1 MSYPKVAI
9 NDVPVRILC
18 INGSPR
24 GRSNSQWLIDRAIQG
39 ALSLG
44 NVEIETFNIRG
55 KKIAQCSGCIEYC
68 QEHKDCVHEDDF
80 EKLTE
85 MWLRADG
92 IIWAVP
98 VYTFSPPSQVRSWM
112 DRFHE
117 LVFQNTYG
125 SGGQVFRFDKPTG
138 VIVQGSSRFGGQEI
152 TAQSMIEH
160 VVMMNCIPVS
170 GDMPHSDQAILG
182 QVIDKTTPEH
192 EEGLLRDSFRMGV
205 RVAEMTKLVKL
216 SKLALASSLPDLYW
230 PSKTKLGVVERP
242 TDINLPPAEVGY
254 LDLMRLEDIP
264 VTLFTI
270 NASPRAPRL
279 STSQVMLEAAMA
291 GARQLPLV
299 DFIEYSFHRQDIDP
313 CRMCIV
319 YCSKHEE
326 CTVSDDFQEFRGK
339 FLSSDGVLWSV
350 PVYHL
355 GPPSIVRAALDR
367 MNELRFQTSRA
378 HQQTQYPRLNKP
390 VGVMVQGRSRYGGQ
404 EITQQFFM
412 HHALLL
418 QCLPV
423 SAEVPEAYYGVAAQ
437 AGSREELLRDAET
450 LNQCRI
456 QGLRVAEMTKI
467 IRAGLFLTQDSLGS
481 EYFPSKEK
489 MGLIERRPLLV

>member
-1 MSYPKVAI
+1 MTFPNIKI
-9 NDVPVRILC
+9 NDVPVKILC

-39 ALSLG
+39 ALSQG

-55 KKIAQCSGCIEYC
+55 KKIAPCSGCIEYC
-68 QEHKDCVHEDDF
+68 AEHKDCIHEDDF
-80 EKLTE
+80 DKLTE

-98 VYTFSPPSQVRSWM
+98 VYTFSPPSQVRAWM

-117 LVFQNTYG
+117 LVFQHTRAN
-125 SGGQVFRFDKPTG
+125 GGPLARFAKPTG

-152 TAQSMIEH
+152 TAQSMAEH
-160 VVMMNCIPVS
+160 ITMMGCIPVS
-170 GDMPHSDQAILG
+170 GDMPHSDQAVLG

-192 EEGLLRDSFRMGV
+192 EDGLLKDSFRMGV
-205 RVAEMTKLVKL
+205 RVVEMTRLVKL
-216 SKLALASSLPDLYW
+216 GKLALAGSLPDAYW
-230 PSKTKLGVVERP
+230 PSKTQIGVVERP
-242 TDINLPPAEVGY
+242 TRLDLAADEAGY
-254 LDLMRLEDIP
+254 LDLLGMQDIP
-264 VTLFTI
+264 VTLFAI

-279 STSQVMLEAAMA
+279 SASQVMLDAAKA
-291 GARQLPLV
+291 GALELPCV
-299 DFIEYSFHRQDIDP
+299 DFNEYSFHRQDIDP

-326 CTVSDDFQEFRGK
+326 CTVKDDFQEFRGK
-339 FLSSDGVLWSV
+339 FLSSDGILWST

-355 GPPSIVRAALDR
+355 GPPSIVRSALDR

-378 HQQTQYPRLNKP
+378 HHQTQYPRLNKP

-404 EITQQFFM
+404 EITQQFFL
-412 HHALLL
+412 HHSLLL

-423 SAEVPEAYYGVAAQ
+423 PSEAEEAFYGVSVQTA
-437 AGSREELLRDAET
+437 SREQLLEDVDT
-450 LNQCRI
+450 LKLCHS

-467 IRAGLFLTQDSLGS
+467 IKAGLFLTQDSLVA

-489 MGLIERRPLLV
+489 MGLIERRELIA